1 MRVSYEWLNDFIDL
15 VDVTPQ
21 QAAEML
27 TMSGVEIA
35 SLTVIDVRGILV
47 GRVISQD
54 PHPKSRNPLW
64 IHQVDIGRGDPQ
76 QIIAGAPNAGPGSLV
91 PVALPGT
98 TVPNG
103 RTVRDINIAGFAAR
117 GMLCS
122 QQELLLGDD
131 HSGIMVLESGRP
143 GQDLSEIFPPDAI
156 LDAEVTSNR
165 PDCLS
170 HMGIAR
176 ELGALLKRPLKRDFM
191 PLFTGGV
198 EPPGSELIDVRI
210 DDPELCRRYIG
221 AVVKGVE
228 VSASPL
234 WMRRRLRAAGLR
246 PINNVVDVTNYVLLE
261 YGQPLH
267 AFDLANLSGPAIR
280 VRRATA
286 GERITTLDGEERQ
299 LTAEMLVIADAE
311 RAQAVAGVIGGL
323 GSEVSSRTT
332 EVLIEAACFDGKS
345 IRATAR
351 ALGIRTE
358 ASSRFE
364 KGLPPELALAG
375 ARRAAQ
381 LLAEVAGGRVH
392 IGWPDVYPRPQEP
405 VRIQLQP
412 EQIDARLGIHV
423 PLEESEQILRRLDFQ
438 VRVQDDGSWDVLAPV
453 FRLDVSIP
461 EDLSEEIGRIH
472 GYDKIPATL
481 PGARAGSWR
490 IPEPSL
496 ESILDGVRQVLAG
509 GGLTE
514 TLNPALVPLRQL
526 ERLGIAGRAMVVDNA
541 ISEELNALR
550 TSLLASLLEVASV
563 NRSRPRAGAF
573 EIAAVYWRNLEDP
586 ERQPQEPLHLG
597 AVLVAGSDPAG
608 GRGAVLE
615 MKSLLDAVGRQLGVS
630 ALEYRRG
637 ADQLFHP
644 GRTSSVFAGGQE
656 IGLLGEVHPTIG
668 SLFELDVRVVAME
681 IDVQALIAAGGP
693 LAIRTPPRFPAV
705 DRDLAVVVSVEV
717 EAARLLA
724 AIGAAGGELLVA
736 ASAFDEYRGAQLGEG
751 LKSVAF
757 ALTFRSPERT
767 LTDAEVDAL
776 VAQVRTS
783 LQAAF
788 DAGFRA

>member
-1 MRVSYEWLNDFIDL
+1 MRLSYEWLNEFVDL

-21 QAAEML
+21 QAAELL
-27 TMSGVEIA
+27 TMSGVEIG
-35 SLTVIDVRGILV
+35 SVTLIDVRGILV
-47 GRVISQD
+47 GRVLSQD

-64 IHQVDIGRGDPQ
+64 IHQVDIGRGEPQ

-170 HMGIAR
+170 HMGVAR

-198 EPPGSELIDVRI
+198 EPPGTDLIDIRI
-210 DDPELCRRYIG
+210 EDPDLCSRYIG
-221 AVVKGVE
+221 AVVRGVE

-234 WMRRRLRAAGLR
+234 WLRRRLRAAGLR

-267 AFDLANLSGPAIR
+267 AFDLAKLAGPAIR
-280 VRRATA
+280 VRRAHP
-286 GERITTLDGEERQ
+286 GEPITTLDGEVRS
-299 LTAEMLVIADAE
+299 LAPEMLVIADGE
-311 RAQAVAGVIGGL
+311 RAQAIAGVIGGL
-323 GSEVSSRTT
+323 ESAVSESTT
-332 EVLIEAACFDGKS
+332 EVLLEAACFDAKS
-345 IRATAR
+345 VRATAR
-351 ALGIRTE
+351 ALGVRTE

-364 KGLPPELALAG
+364 KGLPSELALAG
-375 ARRAAQ
+375 ARRGAQ
-381 LLAEVAGGRVH
+381 LLAEVSGGKVH

-405 VRIQLQP
+405 VRIQLRP
-412 EQIDARLGIHV
+412 EQVDTRLGIHV
-423 PLEESEQILRRLDFQ
+423 PLEEAEQILRRLDFQ
-438 VRVQDDGSWDVLAPV
+438 VRVQDDGGWDVLAPV
-453 FRLDVSIP
+453 FRLDVTIP
-461 EDLSEEIGRIH
+461 EDLSEEIGRIY
-472 GYDKIPATL
+472 GYDKITPTL
-481 PGARAGSWR
+481 PGSRRTAWR
-490 IPEPSL
+490 RPVPSL
-496 ESILDGVRQVLAG
+496 ESRLDSVREIMAG
-509 GGLTE
+509 AGLTE
-514 TLNPALVPLRQL
+514 TVNPALVPLRL
-526 ERLGIAGRAMVVDNA
+526 LARMGIEARAMVVDNA
-541 ISEELNALR
+541 LSEDLNALR

-573 EIAAVYWRNLEDP
+573 ELASVYWRNLEDA
-586 ERQPQEPLHLG
+586 ERQPEEPLHLG
-597 AVLVAGSDPAG
+597 AIMVAGVDPQAG
-608 GRGAVLE
+608 RAAYLELKSTLDAAAAVLGVPALDYVRGAGL
-615 MKSLLDAVGRQLGVS
+615 
-630 ALEYRRG
+630 
-637 ADQLFHP
+637 LFHP
-644 GRTSSVFAGGQE
+644 GRTAAVQAGGRD
-656 IGLLGEVHPTIG
+656 IGLLGEIHPLTAG
-668 SLFELDVRVVAME
+668 QFDLEARVVGME
-681 IDVQALIAAGGP
+681 IDLHALIAAATP
-693 LAIRTPPRFPAV
+693 IAIRALPRFPAV
-705 DRDLAVVVSVEV
+705 DRDLAVVVAAEL

-724 AIGAAGGELLVA
+724 VLRAGGGELLESA
-736 ASAFDEYRGAQLGEG
+736 TAFDEYRGAQIGEG

-776 VAQVRTS
+776 IGAMKATLADDFGAVY
-783 LQAAF
+783 
-788 DAGFRA
+788 RA